1 MPRVRAQK
9 RVGLYACNCTK
20 CKKKYR
26 YSYSTVCRH
35 RNIDG
40 TEAGEAERD
49 VYVPDTRESLQLN
62 SNLDMDVTISST
74 ANEQNSS
81 GSDHDL
87 FSVQDDFYVGTQECS
102 GAERLS
108 DACFEESATESSEP
122 ETDWSVHR
130 MDSETDSDNLEISLG
145 TEQNNSE
152 GGTAVI
158 DNSVEMEIQDAN
170 NHESD
175 TS

>member
-9 RVGLYACNCTK
+9 RVGLYACNCAK

-26 YSYSTVCRH
+26 YYNSTVCRH
-35 RNIDG
+35 RNIYG
-40 TEAGEAERD
+40 TEAGEAERG
-49 VYVPDTRESLQLN
+49 VHVPDTRESLQLN

-81 GSDHDL
+81 DSDHDL
-87 FSVQDDFYVGTQECS
+87 FSVLDDFYVGTQKC
-102 GAERLS
+102 AERLS

-130 MDSETDSDNLEISLG
+130 MDSETDSDNL
-145 TEQNNSE
+145 
-152 GGTAVI
+152 V
-158 DNSVEMEIQDAN
+158 
-170 NHESD
+170 
-175 TS
+175 